1 MSGRQHVLDEHTE
14 VCHPSKSFRELMDK
28 DGSSDDPSDAT
39 KKIVAKAF
47 MCGAGIAAVWSDN
60 KTMKACVSGLFLWKL
75 WRMYQ
80 DNDCVKDFVKNM
92 IE

>member
-14 VCHPSKSFRELMDK
+14 VCHPSKSFRDLMDN
-28 DGSSDDPSDAT
+28 GSSDAT

-80 DNDCVKDFVKNM
+80 DNDCVKDFVKDM
-92 IE
+92 LE

>member
-14 VCHPSKSFRELMDK
+14 VSHPSKSFRDLMDN
-28 DGSSDDPSDAT
+28 DGPSDAT

-47 MCGAGIAAVWSDN
+47 MCGAGIAALWSDN

-80 DNDCVKDFVKNM
+80 DNDCVRDFVKNM
-92 IE
+92 LE